1 MKTKLINLHVL
12 FCCVV
17 FFPCSYLRK
26 TNGPVL
32 CATPTIKP
40 LRTPG
45 GGKVV
50 GCYYKMDFIEPRLDI
65 HKLSS
70 RDEQITKAS
79 TEHHEQISVF
89 VPNSRFFFFYLFIF
103 LISSLYPLLFC
114 PTTPPDWLYVKRQI
128 KWQRSL
134 QTVYCPTDTWGKT
147 CFFSTFWQIQ
157 HWKKETSIFFI
168 FFKPLPNKEDS
179 ATCMHSCFI
188 SQACCASLCQ
198 RQIANQHWIIWICT
212 VDKINTVSECKYKVA
227 ERKASKLYFMHST
240 WENCAKF
247 HSTSYSTFDV
257 CVSVL
262 NIHYQ
267 SPWLLIISIGS
278 EK

>member
-12 FCCVV
+12 FCCFFCLF
-17 FFPCSYLRK
+17 FFPCSCLRK

-89 VPNSRFFFFYLFIF
+89 VPIPDFFFFF
-103 LISSLYPLLFC
+103 LISSLYPPLFC
-114 PTTPPDWLYVKRQI
+114 PTTPPDWLCQKANKMTALPSNCLLPHRHLGQNML
-128 KWQRSL
+128 L
-134 QTVYCPTDTWGKT
+134 QHVLVNSALEEGNVHFL
-147 CFFSTFWQIQ
+147 FFFFFFFL
-157 HWKKETSIFFI
+157 TS
-168 FFKPLPNKEDS
+168 
-179 ATCMHSCFI
+179 
-188 SQACCASLCQ
+188 SQ
-198 RQIANQHWIIWICT
+198 
-212 VDKINTVSECKYKVA
+212 
-227 ERKASKLYFMHST
+227 
-240 WENCAKF
+240 
-247 HSTSYSTFDV
+247 
-257 CVSVL
+257 
-262 NIHYQ
+262 
-267 SPWLLIISIGS
+267 
-278 EK
+278 